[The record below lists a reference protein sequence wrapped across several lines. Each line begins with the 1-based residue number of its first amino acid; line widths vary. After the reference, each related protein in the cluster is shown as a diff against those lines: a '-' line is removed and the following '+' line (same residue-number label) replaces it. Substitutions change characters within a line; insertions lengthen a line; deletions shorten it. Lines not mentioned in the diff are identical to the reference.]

1 MSYFGSF
8 WSPCSTPSER
18 DVWKYLKLSK
28 LQKDIATNINKSK
41 SNFIIANDVEIEGYY
56 VFDDGTELD
65 WISNLYYGYMNGASD
80 DGIVLGT
87 QNSYY
92 AGSWADSGITDNQP
106 YICEKNDQ

>member
-1 MSYFGSF
+1 MPPR
-8 WSPCSTPSER
+8 PCVYSR
-18 DVWKYLKLSK
+18 FN
-28 LQKDIATNINKSK
+28 IATNINKSK